1 MIRARSLPWLNRNVA
16 AMGVTSL
23 LSDASHEAV
32 TSVLPGFLAGLGLPP
47 VALGVIEGLSD
58 ALSSFTKLGA
68 GWLGDRTGH
77 RQGTAVAGYIL
88 TGLMPLLVAVASSWP
103 LVLVAKTI
111 GWLGRGIR
119 GPLRD
124 AILAESVPPEARGR
138 AFGFHRAGDTV
149 GAVIGPLAAVVILG
163 LAGGTV
169 AAEVDAFRLVFWVAL
184 VPGLAAALTFG
195 LFVHDPAPGART
207 SRGFVGT
214 LRALPGAFRRFL
226 VAVGLFG
233 LGDYAPGLL
242 ILATT
247 TLLSARYGLVGAG
260 AIAGLLY
267 VLRNVVYAAGSFPA
281 GLASDRTGRAVT
293 LLAGGYGIGALV
305 ALGATVAFVAG
316 IDEPAWFALLFV
328 AHGTL
333 AAIQDTLE
341 GVATADLAGPEA
353 RATSYGMLGTVNGV
367 GDLVASAGVGAL
379 WTIVAPGLAFGA
391 AAALM
396 GLGALVLF
404 TVDRRSRS

>member
-16 AMGVTSL
+16 AMGATSL

-32 TSVLPGFLAGLGLPP
+32 TSVLPGFLAALGLPP

-58 ALSSFTKLGA
+58 ALASFVKLGA
-68 GWLGDRTGH
+68 GWLGDRTGRRH
-77 RQGTAVAGYIL
+77 GAAAAGYCL
-88 TGLMPLLVAVASSWP
+88 TGVMPLLIAVAASWP
-103 LVLVAKTI
+103 LVLLAKTI

-149 GAVIGPLAAVVILG
+149 GAVIGPLGAVAILG
-163 LAGGTV
+163 VAGT
-169 AAEVDAFRLVFWVAL
+169 AAASEVDAFRVVFLAAL

-195 LFVHDPAPGART
+195 FFVRDPATSART
-207 SRGFVGT
+207 AHSFAGT
-214 LRALPGAFRRFL
+214 VRALPGAFRRFL

-233 LGDYAPGLL
+233 LGDFAPGLL

-247 TLLSARYGLVGAG
+247 TLLAPRYGLVGAG

-281 GLASDRTGRAVT
+281 GVASDRTGRAVT
-293 LLAGGYGIGALV
+293 LVAGGYAIGALV
-305 ALGATVAFVAG
+305 SVGVTLAFVAE
-316 IDEPAWFALLFV
+316 IDQPVWFALLFA
-328 AHGTL
+328 AHGVL
-333 AAIQDTLE
+333 AAMQDTLE
-341 GVATADLAGPEA
+341 GVVTAELAGPEA
-353 RATSYGMLGTVNGV
+353 RATSFGMLGTVNGV

-379 WTIVAPGLAFGA
+379 WTAVAPAPAFGT

-396 GLGALVLF
+396 VLGAVALL
-404 TVDRRSRS
+404 TVDRRART